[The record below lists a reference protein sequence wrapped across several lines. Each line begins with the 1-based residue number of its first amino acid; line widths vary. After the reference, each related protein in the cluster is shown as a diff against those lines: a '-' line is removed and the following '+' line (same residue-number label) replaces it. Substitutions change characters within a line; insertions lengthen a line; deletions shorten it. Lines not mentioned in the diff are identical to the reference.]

1 MYSAKFPPGFCY
13 EKKGV
18 QLEDDLCGGL
28 PDYSEVSQ
36 IVACILS
43 IREQYCPITNYD
55 ISGRASRGLFI
66 GVPDSGIEL
75 YSFLQCSGIYEASM
89 CTYDP
94 QRRSSVSRNCY
105 LWGCESRVSLTS
117 FTLMDA
123 LERWYPT
130 HAVMTPVYLDLRY
143 SNSTLQIVVDDGHS
157 FSVRGVDGKTILEKC
172 FEVRCPFVCLR
183 IHKNNLGIVKDY
195 GFQLRGFQTTE
206 LESEDVLLFSWHDG

>member
-1 MYSAKFPPGFCY
+1 MWRTA
-13 EKKGV
+13 
-18 QLEDDLCGGL
+18 
-28 PDYSEVSQ
+28 
-36 IVACILS
+36 
-43 IREQYCPITNYD
+43 
-55 ISGRASRGLFI
+55 GLF
-66 GVPDSGIEL
+66 GGFPDSRLYPVDPRAVLPNHEL
-75 YSFLQCSGIYEASM
+75 RYLRKSVEGTLHRRSCSGIYEASM

-157 FSVRGVDGKTILEKC
+157 FSIRGVDGKTILEKC

-183 IHKNNLGIVKDY
+183 IHKNNIGIVKDY

-206 LESEDVLLFSWHDG
+206 LESEDVLLFSQYDG